1 MLDFKDEVVSFKY
14 KDKQYEVEKP
24 TVKQSREYAK
34 ALKEAKDDE
43 TKEECLF
50 DFLEVLGLPKEDA
63 YTLKQ
68 NHILQIVQSLG
79 ESEKN

>member
-1 MLDFKDEVVSFKY
+1 MLDFKDEVVTFKY
-14 KDKQYEVEKP
+14 KGKDYEVEKP

-34 ALKEAKDDE
+34 ALKEAKSDE
-43 TKEECLF
+43 QKEECLF

-68 NHILQIVQSLG
+68 GHILQLVQSLG